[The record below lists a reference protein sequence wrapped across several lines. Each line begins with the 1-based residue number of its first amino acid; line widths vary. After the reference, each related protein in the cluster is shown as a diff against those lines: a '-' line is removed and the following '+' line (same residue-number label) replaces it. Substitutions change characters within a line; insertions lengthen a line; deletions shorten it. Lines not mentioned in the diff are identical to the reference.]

1 MVERSYIEILS
12 RVLQLDGDVLSPE
25 KAQLVLSLK
34 FSATDHDRMEMLG
47 DLANEGTLSED
58 ERSDYE
64 AYIQV
69 ADLLAILQAR
79 ARLAFKRIGKTV

>member
-1 MVERSYIEILS
+1 MAERSYIEILS

-34 FSATDHDRMEMLG
+34 FSPADHERMENLG
-47 DLANEGTLSED
+47 DGANEGTLTND
-58 ERSDYE
+58 ERSEYE

-79 ARLAFKRIGKTV
+79 ARLIFKRMGKTV